1 MSTDAARLQDLL
13 EWAKSKHIWTHD
25 GIAIRTSLTPGNESS
40 DTYSNSTH
48 ANEVG
53 HAGFGVYAVER
64 HQGTT
69 DAARDATD
77 DNDIDIRVWPRQ
89 VVVLTPKSAIL
100 SPRNS
105 SLAKHI
111 PSEDYFNSDSSAGLL
126 LSLVLLHEYLLG
138 GESDWSGYLGSL
150 PHGMAFPSSP
160 CSSATHAQGAASLR
174 KPEPFSDSEDWG
186 VPIPLLWP
194 KESEEW
200 SWIRNTEAGRIV
212 ERVSKDPAGSLEGM
226 GMSLDHPSQKRL
238 DGYFQSQVLPTL
250 QAARPAYM
258 KGAEDH
264 LLRSFRRA
272 YSIVSSRAFVVDMWH
287 GLALVPL
294 ADMFNHSSDP
304 NMQFEA
310 DDEVCDQCGALGKCP
325 HSDDPLPGSAY
336 GRPSAFM
343 PASHGPNSVD
353 WVPPLPILAQIGAD
367 TVDMVA
373 TSAILKNE
381 ECLNSY
387 GLLSNASLLA
397 AYGFVLAEETEF
409 ERIGWDWRMSDE
421 RRELAT
427 SLQLGTAPGAL
438 DLSLRYTENSVDDAQ
453 RSNKRTRLSDA
464 ETNNGSSNVQN
475 NLAECIDTSGAPLVP
490 QNFAIRRK
498 FVRKC
503 VHALNLRVE
512 EAWHGVQ
519 ELLNDPSEGGIMA
532 PAASPR
538 FPEQATLSLP
548 VDSPFSLL
556 AHVEPSERRSSI
568 TNHEHLGGI
577 RSSAIAEGLESFLAP
592 LSDHEGTSDLR
603 QPFFVDGEGRVSVV
617 LWRAALLAQLS
628 AETTANLANTM
639 EPLQEGLVIRRGI
652 ADAES
657 DLAILVAEHEP
668 QEGILRTVATRD
680 AERVKRTIQALQT
693 LVKSRLAGLRISRP
707 EEERKALAIIEK
719 PNASPLKFAALHAF
733 QELAALRACLER
745 LESVSHKLP

>member
-1 MSTDAARLQDLL
+1 MSTDAARLQDLF

-25 GIAIRTSLTPGNESS
+25 GIAIKTFLTPGNESS
-40 DTYSNSTH
+40 DTHSNSTR
-48 ANEVG
+48 ADEGG

-69 DAARDATD
+69 DAAQHATD

-111 PSEDYFNSDSSAGLL
+111 PSENFFNSDSSAGLL

-174 KPEPFSDSEDWG
+174 KPESSSDSEDWG

-226 GMSLDHPSQKRL
+226 GMSLKRL

-250 QAARPAYM
+250 QAARPGYM
-258 KGAEDH
+258 KRAEDH

-325 HSDDPLPGSAY
+325 HSEDPLPGSAY

-409 ERIGWDWRMSDE
+409 ERIGWDWRVSDE
-421 RRELAT
+421 RRELVT

-438 DLSLRYTENSVDDAQ
+438 DLDLRYTENSADDAQ

-464 ETNNGSSNVQN
+464 EANKGASNVQRS
-475 NLAECIDTSGAPLVP
+475 LAKSINTSGAPSVP
-490 QNFAIRRK
+490 QSFAIRQK
-498 FVRKC
+498 FVRTC

-532 PAASPR
+532 PAATPR

-548 VDSPFSLL
+548 VDSPFRLL
-556 AHVEPSERRSSI
+556 AHVQPPESRPSI
-568 TNHEHLGGI
+568 TDPEHLGGI

-592 LSDHEGTSDLR
+592 LSGHEGTSDLR

-628 AETTANLANTM
+628 AEMTANLANTT
-639 EPLQEGLVIRRGI
+639 EPLQQGLVIRRGI
-652 ADAES
+652 FDAES
-657 DLAILVAEHEP
+657 ALATFLAEDES
-668 QEGILRTVATRD
+668 QEGVLRTVATRD
-680 AERVKRTIQALQT
+680 AERVERTVQALQT
-693 LVKSRLAGLRISRP
+693 LVTSRLAGLRISRP
-707 EEERKALAIIEK
+707 EEERKALAIIDK